1 MGTWTA
7 VASWP
12 ACRSTPSPGS
22 PSGWRRP
29 SRPERGSVVPE
40 EAPGAEHRQPEKSR
54 ITYHVRAAL
63 AAWLQSEATRA
74 RRPGPLPRARRR
86 LRRKAVPPY
95 FEPYADE
102 YVGVDI
108 GNPAADIEGSV
119 EALPVED
126 GSFDLVLCTQV
137 LEHVDHPGQ
146 AVREARP
153 RHRSGG
159 RVLGSTHG
167 VQSTTRRRT
176 TTGAGRRRAGADVRA
191 ERRLG
196 VGLGHAHRRCRDLP
210 RRHVGG
216 LRRPPLP
223 QGAPRRF
230 RARRCGRS
238 TPSAASSTGRYP
250 RCARR
255 SRARSSSTSTWW
267 PTRNDEPGDGRRG
280 LYRLQPRAGAARA
293 RGRRPRPRQLFHREA
308 RQPRRPGE
316 EVEVVEGELR
326 SYERV
331 HAAVRGCELVSISEL
346 SAPCHGRCRTR

>member
-7 VASWP
+7 VGLVAGVPLDALTWI
-12 ACRSTPSPGS
+12 AL
-22 PSGWRRP
+22 GWRRP
-29 SRPERGSVVPE
+29 SRPERGSAVPE
-40 EAPGAEHRQPEKSR
+40 EAPGAEHRQPQKSR

-63 AAWLQSEATRA
+63 SAWLQSEATRA

-137 LEHVDHPGQ
+137 LEHVEHPGQ
-146 AVREARP
+146 AVRELARVTA
-153 RHRSGG
+153 RAAACSRRRTAS
-159 RVLGSTHG
+159 R
-167 VQSTTRRRT
+167 STTRRRP
-176 TTGAGRRRAGADVRA
+176 TTGAGRTRAGADVRA

-196 VGLGHAHRRCRDLP
+196 VGLRHAHRRRRDLP

-238 TPSAASSTGRYP
+238 TPRRP
-250 RCARR
+250 RRQGG
-255 SRARSSSTSTWW
+255 T
-267 PTRNDEPGDGRRG
+267 
-280 LYRLQPRAGAARA
+280 LAARA
-293 RGRRPRPRQLFHREA
+293 DPRLALPQHH
-308 RQPRRPGE
+308 
-316 EVEVVEGELR
+316 VV
-326 SYERV
+326 
-331 HAAVRGCELVSISEL
+331 ADKK
-346 SAPCHGRCRTR
+346 